1 MKKQVKNEEL
11 ASSNTLIFSLNTI
24 SLLLTFPNFLPKSP
38 FSTFFSLCVRCIQT
52 SVIVHFDV
60 LPTNRPTRKSS
71 YKQKEVGALFLLFG
85 IRFSGWERKQ
95 PGGMY
100 CVRTVGAASAL
111 RARLLRS
118 YVPLRRDRVKT
129 CAITIHTSRRTLSQS
144 DKYEVYTPLLNS
156 QNEYAA
162 GTPAQI
168 TTITMSAASVP

>member
-1 MKKQVKNEEL
+1 MVKSKWKNDEL
-11 ASSNTLIFSLNTI
+11 ASSDSIIFSLNTI
-24 SLLLTFPNFLPKSP
+24 SLLLTFRNLLPQSP
-38 FSTFFSLCVRCIQT
+38 FSIFFFLCVRCIRAAVT
-52 SVIVHFDV
+52 VHFDV

-129 CAITIHTSRRTLSQS
+129 CALTIHTSQRTLSQS
-144 DKYEVYTPLLNS
+144 DKSGISLPVLAVDNRQSFE
-156 QNEYAA
+156 
-162 GTPAQI
+162 
-168 TTITMSAASVP
+168 

>member
-1 MKKQVKNEEL
+1 MVKSKWKNDEL
-11 ASSNTLIFSLNTI
+11 ASSDSIIFSLNTI
-24 SLLLTFPNFLPKSP
+24 SLLLTFRNFLPQSP
-38 FSTFFSLCVRCIQT
+38 FSIFFFLCVRCIRAAVT
-52 SVIVHFDV
+52 VHFDV

-118 YVPLRRDRVKT
+118 YVPLRRDR
-129 CAITIHTSRRTLSQS
+129 ARARALTIPALRRKFLYC
-144 DKYEVYTPLLNS
+144 DPYFINKD
-156 QNEYAA
+156 
-162 GTPAQI
+162 QI
-168 TTITMSAASVP
+168 KS